1 MTYSSSLAVGRSRA
15 MGRNKNVT
23 PFQRQARTIGP
34 VSNTIILVLLACL
47 LGLLY
52 LSQVTKTNAY
62 GFEINDL
69 QSHHAALEVEHA
81 ELELNAARLQSAE
94 RVKRSGVAQG
104 LNPAQPEGV
113 LQSVSE

>member
-23 PFQRQARTIGP
+23 PYRSETKRIGP
-34 VSNTIILVLLACL
+34 ISNTILLVVLACL

-69 QSHHAALEVEHA
+69 QSRQTSLEAEYT
-81 ELELNAARLQSAE
+81 ELELNAARLQSVD
-94 RVKRSGVAQG
+94 RIKDSGVAQG
-104 LNPAQPEGV
+104 LVPAEPEGV
-113 LQSVSE
+113 ID

>member
-23 PFQRQARTIGP
+23 PYRSDAKRIGP
-34 VSNTIILVLLACL
+34 VSNTILLVVLTCL

-69 QSHHAALEVEHA
+69 QSRHTSLEA
-81 ELELNAARLQSAE
+81 EYSQLELNAARLQSVD
-94 RVKRSGVAQG
+94 RIKDSGVAQG
-104 LNPAQPEGV
+104 LVPTQPDGV
-113 LQSVSE
+113 VE